1 MASSYKFF
9 TVYFTFT
16 NGKHIHIIVVALN
29 LERLYNKT
37 SDLGIDYYYYY
48 KKRLLNIFT
57 DCNKCTWSNVHVI
70 TSIIYIAKK

>member
-1 MASSYKFF
+1 MASSCESF

-16 NGKHIHIIVVALN
+16 NGKLIHIIAVALS
-29 LERLYNKT
+29 LERLYNKA
-37 SDLGIDYYYYY
+37 SDLSIDYYYY

-70 TSIIYIAKK
+70 TSIVYIAKK

>member
-1 MASSYKFF
+1 MASLYKSF
-9 TVYFTFT
+9 TIYFTFT
-16 NGKHIHIIVVALN
+16 NGKLIHIIAVALN

-37 SDLGIDYYYYY
+37 FDLGIDYYYY

-57 DCNKCTWSNVHVI
+57 DCNKCTLSNVHVI